1 MNPRDP
7 KNTAVQIAFQCRD
20 KDLFGILGEK
30 PETAQA
36 FASLMRKLAEETS
49 LVQDLFPV
57 GQFLAGG

>member
-7 KNTAVQIAFQCRD
+7 KNTAVQTAFQCRD